1 MDEYQKASESVMS
14 ELENTQQIEYKVG
27 LDMRGYEVVRS
38 QYFATMKN
46 PAMTI
51 ADGKLGFNTSCLKKF
66 ENVEYVELLLNSV
79 NRCIAVRPCDQNNP
93 NAIHWGRLLRRA
105 VVRSI

>member
-1 MDEYQKASESVMS
+1 MDEYKKASESVMS

-66 ENVEYVELLLNSV
+66 ENALPPFSDEIPAFFKYTSNL
-79 NRCIAVRPCDQNNP
+79 
-93 NAIHWGRLLRRA
+93 
-105 VVRSI
+105 VVRQLDVTSRGIP